1 MGPKPGSVWSLET
14 AVLPWKN
21 PNMSLIA
28 DRRGRLTGPEW
39 FEPGAE
45 YKASRDEQG
54 RIILEKMAT
63 MPVHRVAVTLEKH
76 GNFTCLKTDLPVPDE
91 AIAEAVRAHRE
102 EQSR

>member
-1 MGPKPGSVWSLET
+1 
-14 AVLPWKN
+14 
-21 PNMSLIA
+21 MSLIA
-28 DRRGRLTGPEW
+28 DRKGRLTSPEW

-63 MPVHRVAVTLEKH
+63 MRLRRVSVTLEKH
-76 GNFTCLKTDLPVPDE
+76 GNFTCLKTDVPVPDE

-102 EQSR
+102 EHPR